1 MTQTQRANAFL
12 ALHKAPGGF
21 ILGNAWDAGS
31 AILMAAEG
39 FKAIATTS
47 AGVAFSIGKPDYRVG
62 DPRVAVSREET
73 LARLAELTSAVDI
86 PVNADLEDG
95 YGEAPEAV
103 AETVRLAVA
112 AGAAGGNIEDIGAGP
127 DLYDEAL
134 SVERI
139 AAARA
144 AAPHFVLNART
155 DALQIAGPEGLAEA
169 IRRGNRYLEAGA
181 DCVFVPGTG
190 DLDLIRTLVREIAG
204 PLNIVVGLTSANA
217 TARQMLEAGVQ
228 RISTGGSIARAALG
242 LVRRAAREL
251 LDEGTFGYGAGQ
263 IGQGELNALYSTAR
277 LNAGTPE
284 PR

>member
-1 MTQTQRANAFL
+1 MSQIDRAKRLL

-47 AGVAFSIGKPDYRVG
+47 AGVAFSLGRPDYGVG
-62 DPRVAVSREET
+62 DPALAVSRET
-73 LARLAELTSAVDI
+73 TMARLAELVAAVEV

-95 YGEAPEAV
+95 YGPDPETV
-103 AETVRLAVA
+103 AETVRLAVM
-112 AGAAGGNIEDIGAGP
+112 AGAAGGNIEDIGHGP
-127 DLYDEAL
+127 DLYEETLA
-134 SVERI
+134 VERI

-144 AAPHFVLNART
+144 AAPSFVLNART
-155 DALQIAGPEGLAEA
+155 DALQVSGPAGLATA
-169 IRRGNRYLEAGA
+169 IRRGNLYLEAGA

-190 DLDLIRTLVREIAG
+190 ELEIIKTLVREIAG
-204 PLNIVVGLTSANA
+204 PLNIVVGLSSANA
-217 TARQMLEAGVQ
+217 SARQMLEAGVQ

-251 LDEGTFGYGAGQ
+251 LDEGTFGYAASQ
-263 IGQGELNALYSTAR
+263 IGQGELNALYSR
-277 LNAGTPE
+277 G
-284 PR
+284 R

>member
-1 MTQTQRANAFL
+1 MQQSERAQAFL
-12 ALHKAPGGF
+12 ALHRQPGGF

-31 AILMAAEG
+31 AVLMASEG
-39 FKAIATTS
+39 FAAIATTS
-47 AGVAFSIGKPDYRVG
+47 AGVAFSLGKPDYRVG
-62 DPRVAVSREET
+62 DTGLAVSREAA
-73 LARLAELTSAVDI
+73 LRRLAEMAAAVDI

-95 YGEAPEAV
+95 YGEAPDAV

-127 DLYDEAL
+127 GLYDEAL

-139 AAARA
+139 AAARE
-144 AAPHFVLNART
+144 AAPDFVLNART
-155 DALQIAGPEGLAEA
+155 DALQVDGPAGMAEA

-190 DLDLIRTLVREIAG
+190 DLALIRTLAREIAG

-242 LVRRAAREL
+242 LVRRASREL
-251 LDEGTFGYGAGQ
+251 LDQGTYVFGAGQ
-263 IGQGELNALYSTAR
+263 IGQGELNALYSGRGA
-277 LNAGTPE
+277 
-284 PR
+284 